1 MTKLQRLKARLIAAG
16 LAVDEIQLQ
25 NVGPE
30 RVPVVDALRVNTDYI
45 GLYPDAE
52 SSRRAVLARKLC
64 KGRFYLQNRG
74 FYQAVY
80 IREFT
85 PGEV

>member
-16 LAVDEIQLQ
+16 LAVDDVRLQ

-30 RVPVVDALRVNTDYI
+30 RVPIMDALKVDTNYF
-45 GLYPDAE
+45 GPYPPAE
-52 SSRRAVLARKLC
+52 TFEKVATVRKICGRRFSIHAGGSYTGVI
-64 KGRFYLQNRG
+64 
-74 FYQAVY
+74 